1 MFQKSFNSLNAA
13 NLVNREIL
21 ETLNL
26 FVLKKV
32 SFASFFMFCL
42 FEIYFCFIPLKR
54 MQIPILHPEKKP
66 YKSQCFGFWCP

>member
-1 MFQKSFNSLNAA
+1 MFQKSFNPLNAA

-42 FEIYFCFIPLKR
+42 FEIYFCFIPLKI
-54 MQIPILHPEKKP
+54 MQIPIFTSREKAI
-66 YKSQCFGFWCP
+66 